1 MSTGCIGGARMGA
14 SCVGGAAAEQV
25 IELHV
30 HTCCS

>member
-1 MSTGCIGGARMGA
+1 MGA